1 MIYGIGVDIVEVSRI
16 KSCIE
21 KWGDHFLGKIFLQD
35 EIDYCKIKKNPYPHA
50 AARFAAKE
58 SVFKAMG
65 SLPYLIG
72 WKDIEIRKEESGKPF
87 LVFSSSLKDYLA
99 KYNNFSC
106 HLSIS
111 HTEEYAVAQVI
122 VEI

>member
-16 KSCIE
+16 KSCME
-21 KWGDHFLGKIFLQD
+21 KWGDHFLDKIFLQD
-35 EIDYCKIKKNPYPHA
+35 EINYCKTKKNPYPHV

-58 SVFKAMG
+58 SAFKAMG

-72 WKDIEIRKEESGKPF
+72 WKDIEIRKEASGKPF
-87 LVFSSSLKDYLA
+87 LAFSDSLKDYLV
-99 KYNNFSC
+99 KYKNFSC

-111 HTEEYAVAQVI
+111 HTEEHAVAQVI
-122 VEI
+122 VEV